1 MKITKILENKKKPIF
16 SFELFPAKSEKAEI
30 KLQKVI
36 EKLAAMKPD
45 FVSVT
50 FGAGGST
57 REGSFQLLKKLI
69 QEKDLE
75 VVGYFAG
82 YGLGPKKIDKVLDSY
97 RELGVDNILI
107 VRGDVPHLQ
116 EDFIPDPDSF
126 PYATDLLAYIRP
138 KYDFCIGVAAYPE
151 GHIEAQSLKKD
162 MEYLKM
168 KVDLGADYIVTN
180 YCYDNLFYFDF
191 VSESENLG
199 IDLLTLPG
207 VMPIYSIKMMESLA
221 KLCGATITGEIED
234 GLAKI
239 PEGDKATLSKF
250 GIDFATKQSR
260 GLIEGGARGI
270 HLYTMDRS
278 KASMAIVS
286 KLKEENYL

>member
-82 YGLGPKKIDKVLDSY
+82 YGLGPKKIDKGLDSY
-97 RELGVDNILI
+97 RELGGDNRLI

-180 YCYDNLFYFDF
+180 YCYDNQFYFDF